1 MYKKLKPFG
10 SVNHLTIQSRFK
22 RWLNRCLTLHPSQV
36 NAPKWKPA
44 AGSPQT
50 LHTWFIC
57 NYRNYVIRRI
67 AVRQSVSVA
76 HPWWDKETKRPSR
89 IPSGEEEVSCG
100 TENGWEGRTGRGR
113 EREGWRTGS
122 PRSLRFLFLPQYL
135 TDVRMLFG
143 LPGRGELEKLFSLLR
158 EPLSLRPLSPLT
170 RFNVALMLQASS
182 THDDRFRSRSHRA
195 CLYSRIVS
203 FDVIF
208 DFGSSTVC
216 ISPGS
221 LRYEPSFPS
230 RPFIVA
236 SI

>member
-1 MYKKLKPFG
+1 
-10 SVNHLTIQSRFK
+10 
-22 RWLNRCLTLHPSQV
+22 
-36 NAPKWKPA
+36 
-44 AGSPQT
+44 
-50 LHTWFIC
+50 
-57 NYRNYVIRRI
+57 
-67 AVRQSVSVA
+67 
-76 HPWWDKETKRPSR
+76 
-89 IPSGEEEVSCG
+89 
-100 TENGWEGRTGRGR
+100 
-113 EREGWRTGS
+113 
-122 PRSLRFLFLPQYL
+122 
-135 TDVRMLFG
+135 MLFG

-216 ISPGS
+216 ICPSS
-221 LRYEPSFPS
+221 LRYELSFPS